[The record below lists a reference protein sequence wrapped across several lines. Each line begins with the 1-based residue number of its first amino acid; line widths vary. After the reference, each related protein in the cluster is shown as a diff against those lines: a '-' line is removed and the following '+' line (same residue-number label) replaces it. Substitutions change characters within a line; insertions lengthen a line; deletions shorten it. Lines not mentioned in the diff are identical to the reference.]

1 MKKLSRALFAVL
13 FLGIA
18 GSAWAEELN
27 DRLSESNQAI
37 VREREQKIKEEIAQL
52 KDHPWAGQYYYGY
65 AGGAGAFL
73 TLAPNNGFTI
83 IGYDHG
89 NLTYL
94 EHGMVDWDGTYIK
107 LSYTFDLKGGS
118 IDDEAV
124 KRKPIRWGERVYL
137 IPTYR
142 IIEFCNEINSGWEP
156 RNYRSGRFYLRQ
168 DDWEKEAPGK
178 PELPEELMP
187 YLLDEPVEAT
197 IVSVKKTWEANRDWN
212 IATVVVDKGKN
223 DGFLPGMELYVV
235 KPVVSGT
242 KVKLTKVE
250 ETQSV
255 GELNYS
261 RPRDDSLFSRLFGTP
276 APAKGWQLST
286 SWKR

>member
-1 MKKLSRALFAVL
+1 MKKLSRVLFAVL
-13 FLGIA
+13 FLGIVS
-18 GSAWAEELN
+18 SAWAEELN
-27 DRLSESNQAI
+27 DRFSESNQAI

-65 AGGAGAFL
+65 AGGVVAFL
-73 TLAPNNGFTI
+73 TLAPDNGFTI
-83 IGYDHG
+83 IGYDYG
-89 NLTYL
+89 NLTHL
-94 EHGMVDWDGTYIK
+94 DHGPVVWDGTHIK
-107 LSYTFDLKGGS
+107 LTYTFDLKGGY
-118 IDDEAV
+118 IDDEAI

-156 RNYRSGRFYLRQ
+156 RSRMDGRFYLRQ
-168 DDWEKEAPGK
+168 DDWTKEAPGK
-178 PELPEELMP
+178 PELPKEFMP

-197 IVSVKKTWEANRDWN
+197 IASVKNTREANRDWN
-212 IATVVVDKGKN
+212 IATVLVDKGKN
-223 DGFLPGMELYVV
+223 DGLLPGMELHVV

-242 KVKLTKVE
+242 RVKLTKVE

-255 GELNYS
+255 GELTYS
-261 RPRDDSLFSRLFGTP
+261 RPRDDSLFSHLFGRP

-286 SWKR
+286 RWRR